1 LEAVVKI
8 YSIGSFL
15 VAIVLTI
22 ALWQGF
28 ELDFLLSWII
38 AITLVTFAAFGYDK
52 AMAKAGR
59 ARIPESVLL
68 ALTFAG
74 GTVGALLGRYMFHH
88 KTSKKGFR
96 AKFWVVVLIQIA
108 FIVVYYYLKFTQN
121 S

>member
-1 LEAVVKI
+1 MKI

-22 ALWQGF
+22 ALWQGLD
-28 ELDFLLSWII
+28 LDFLLSWII
-38 AITLVTFAAFGYDK
+38 SITLVTFAAFGVDK
-52 AMAKAGR
+52 TMAKAGR
-59 ARIPESVLL
+59 TRIPETVLL

-74 GTVGALLGRYMFHH
+74 GTVGALLGRYIFHH
-88 KTSKKGFR
+88 KTSKRGFR

-108 FIVVYYYLKFTQN
+108 FIVVYYYVKFTQN